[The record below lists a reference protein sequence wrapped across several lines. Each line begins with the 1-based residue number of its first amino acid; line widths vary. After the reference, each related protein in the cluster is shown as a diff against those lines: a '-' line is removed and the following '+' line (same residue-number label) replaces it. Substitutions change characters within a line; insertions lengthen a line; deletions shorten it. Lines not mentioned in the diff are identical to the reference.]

1 MKLTK
6 SKLKQI
12 IKEELEEVAGVGLS
26 DMSADPDFKSGE
38 SAPGR
43 DVLQETDKYEISRVP
58 VRGKKIDSSVF
69 VAELK
74 CDTLDH
80 GGYCPSVS
88 FKSMGSLKTL
98 DDNTLDMVLDHVIAM
113 NIKS

>member
-26 DMSADPDFKSGE
+26 DMSADPDFKSRE
-38 SAPGR
+38 PAPGR
-43 DVLQETDKYEISRVP
+43 DVLRETDKYEISRVP
-58 VRGKKIDSSVF
+58 VSGKKINSSVF
-69 VAELK
+69 VAELN
-74 CDTLDH
+74 CDTLDY
-80 GGYCPSVS
+80 GGECPSVS
-88 FKSMGSLKTL
+88 FKSMSDLKTL

-113 NIKS
+113 DIKS

>member
-6 SKLKQI
+6 QKLQQI

-26 DMSADPDFKSGE
+26 DMSADPDFKSRE
-38 SAPGR
+38 PAPGR
-43 DVLQETDKYEISRVP
+43 DVLRATDKYEISRVP
-58 VRGKKIDSSVF
+58 VSGKKINSSVF
-69 VAELK
+69 VAELN
-74 CDTLDH
+74 CDELDY
-80 GGYCPSVS
+80 GGSCPSVS

-113 NIKS
+113 DIKS